1 MPHSAQMMLSSGER
15 MRIVSLLPSAT
26 EILFAIGA
34 GDEVVGVTHECDFPE
49 AARRLPILTA
59 SSLPSASSS
68 AEIDNHVRKNLH
80 EGSGLYTLD
89 SELLA
94 DLEPDLIVTQE
105 LCAVCA
111 VSYDLVNDAVKRLR
125 SDTRVISLEPSSLSD
140 VLQTIATL
148 GNLTNHSTEAEAL
161 IRELELRVRS
171 LRSRVAQALSDRVD
185 EGAKERPTMLLLE
198 WSDPPMGPGHWSP
211 EIIELAGATPLLA
224 SPGSNTKTC
233 TWEDVAQA
241 DPDVIVLAPCGF
253 DLAATRKAAVELASN
268 ATWKGLRAYR
278 NREITLLDGN
288 AYVNRPGPRL
298 IDTAEILATIL
309 FEDAIDNDIV
319 NPNAWEPLAF

>member
-1 MPHSAQMMLSSGER
+1 

-68 AEIDNHVRKNLH
+68 AQIDSHVRKNLH

-89 SELLA
+89 SDLLA

-140 VLQTIATL
+140 VFETIRTL
-148 GNLTNHSTEAEAL
+148 GNLTNHRVEADTL
-161 IRELELRVRS
+161 ITSLETRVRS
-171 LRSRVAQALSDRVD
+171 LQANVARALSDRATRGSTD
-185 EGAKERPTMLLLE
+185 RPTLLLLE

-211 EIIELAGATPLLA
+211 EVIELAGATPLLA
-224 SPGSNTKTC
+224 SPRSNTKSRS
-233 TWEDVAQA
+233 WDEVADS

-253 DLAATRKAAVELASN
+253 DLVATRKAAAELASN
-268 ATWKGLRAYR
+268 PRWTGLRAYR
-278 NREITLLDGN
+278 EREIYLLDGN

-319 NPNAWEPLAF
+319 NPGAWEPALPTSGPGTSR

>member
-1 MPHSAQMMLSSGER
+1 

-34 GDEVVGVTHECDFPE
+34 GDELVGVTHECDFPE
-49 AARRLPILTA
+49 AARHLPVLTA
-59 SSLPSASSS
+59 SSLPSSSSS
-68 AEIDNHVRKNLH
+68 AQIDSHVRKNLH

-89 SELLA
+89 SDLLA

-111 VSYDLVNDAVKRLR
+111 VSYDLVNNAVKRLR
-125 SDTRVISLEPSSLSD
+125 SDTRVISLEPSSLAD
-140 VLQTIATL
+140 VLETIATL
-148 GNLTNHSTEAEAL
+148 GNLTHHRPEADTLIAQLTLRMRAL
-161 IRELELRVRS
+161 EKNVTR
-171 LRSRVAQALSDRVD
+171 ALQDRATR
-185 EGAKERPTMLLLE
+185 GAKRPPTLLLLE

-211 EIIELAGATPLLA
+211 DTIKLAGATPLLA
-224 SPGSNTKTC
+224 CPQSNTKARS
-233 TWEDVAQA
+233 WDEIAAA
-241 DPDVIVLAPCGF
+241 DPDIIVLAPCGF
-253 DLAATRKAAVELASN
+253 DLAATRKAAAELEKNPS
-268 ATWKGLRAYR
+268 WRELRAYR
-278 NREITLLDGN
+278 EREIYLLDGN

-319 NPNAWEPLAF
+319 NPNAWEPSFQLTGQ